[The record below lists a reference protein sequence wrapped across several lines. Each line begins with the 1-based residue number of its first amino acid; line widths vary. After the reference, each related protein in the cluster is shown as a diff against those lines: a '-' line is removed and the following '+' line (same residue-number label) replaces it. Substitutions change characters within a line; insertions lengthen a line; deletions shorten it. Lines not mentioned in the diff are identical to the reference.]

1 MYRWIELI
9 MLNQKKILEDIKN
22 IRRTNKKIVF
32 TNGCFDLLH
41 TGHEDL
47 IKTSNSYGDKLVI
60 GLNSDES
67 VKRLKGMDRPIQ
79 NEIDRKKALIDTG
92 YVEKVYIFNDDT
104 PLDLIFL
111 IKPDILVKGGDY
123 VPKEIVGYEEVISS
137 GGEIKI
143 VPLTPGYSTTSI
155 IEKMH

>member
-1 MYRWIELI
+1 
-9 MLNQKKILEDIKN
+9 MLNQKKILGDIEN

-41 TGHEDL
+41 KGHEDL
-47 IKTSNSYGDKLVI
+47 IKISKSYGDKLII
-60 GLNSDES
+60 GLNSDDS
-67 VKRLKGMDRPIQ
+67 VKRLKGTGRPIQ
-79 NEIDRKKALIDTG
+79 SEIDRKKALIDTG

-111 IKPDILVKGGDY
+111 IKPDVLVKGGDY

>member
-1 MYRWIELI
+1 MI
-9 MLNQKKILEDIKN
+9 NKKKILKDIAN
-22 IRRTNKKIVF
+22 IRGINKKIVF

-41 TGHEDL
+41 KGHKDL

-67 VKRLKGMDRPIQ
+67 VKRLKGTDRPIQ
-79 NEIDRKKALIDTG
+79 NEFDRKNALLDTG

-104 PLDLIFL
+104 PLDLIHI
-111 IKPDILVKGGDY
+111 IKPDVLVKGGDY
-123 VPKEIVGYEEVISS
+123 IPNDIVGYEEVVSL
-137 GGEIKI
+137 GGEIRI
-143 VPLTPGYSTTSI
+143 VPLTPGFSTTSI